1 VSGEPLHSDQGS
13 PATTIT
19 AMFAIGPTKSRYEPA
34 WRAGLNY
41 DQGNSDGNS
50 SKPLS
55 SVIEEK

>member
-1 VSGEPLHSDQGS
+1 
-13 PATTIT
+13 
-19 AMFAIGPTKSRYEPA
+19 MFAIGPTKSRYEPA